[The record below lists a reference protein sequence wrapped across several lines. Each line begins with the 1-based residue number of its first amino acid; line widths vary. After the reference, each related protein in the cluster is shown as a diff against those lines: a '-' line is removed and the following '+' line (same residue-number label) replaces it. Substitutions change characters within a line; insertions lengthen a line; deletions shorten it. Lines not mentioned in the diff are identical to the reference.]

1 MQNITSE
8 SLFTASPESAKL
20 IILFQFTHREFAK
33 QLNEQLRVFHWNH
46 SAQIHLQLATEL
58 SNSDELLKLIVPAIE
73 KNIPVLFVADQSL
86 HLETLLKA
94 FRYLNHPFIYTSISE
109 KPDDIKYL
117 FNISNTIPNFD
128 EPLISNIMRYDAIG
142 FQIHQINP
150 TLLDSLEDTSSRVY
164 RLGQLKENIKETEP
178 ILRDS
183 HLTHLQLSVLKH
195 SEAPAQFYPS
205 QSGIGSE
212 EACQLAR
219 YAGISDKLQS
229 LAISGF
235 DPEGD
240 KDGRTTNVIAQLIW
254 YAVDGFMNRRKD
266 HPDQGPSMAH
276 YTIESEIL
284 SDDLIFIKSEKTG
297 RWWLKNPFAS
307 DEDPDIHRYF
317 PCSYQDYLLACEG
330 EISDNLLKAQHWFSK
345 MLLK

>member
-1 MQNITSE
+1 MQNIPSE
-8 SLFTASPESAKL
+8 SLFTGTPDSAKL
-20 IILFQFTHREFAK
+20 IVLFQFTHQDFAK
-33 QLNEQLRVFHWNH
+33 RLDEQLRLFHWSTASH
-46 SAQIHLQLATEL
+46 IYSQVTSEL
-58 SNSDELLKLIVPAIE
+58 SSSDDLLKLIVPAIE
-73 KNIPVLFVADQSL
+73 KKIPVLFVADQSS

-117 FNISNTIPNFD
+117 FNISNTIPNLED
-128 EPLISNIMRYDAIG
+128 PLLSNIMRYDAIG
-142 FQIHQINP
+142 FQIHQMNP
-150 TLLDSLEDTSSRVY
+150 TLLDTLENTSSRVY

-195 SEAPAQFYPS
+195 SEAPAQYSPS
-205 QSGIGSE
+205 QSGISSE
-212 EACQLAR
+212 EACQLSR
-219 YAGISDKLQS
+219 YAGMSDKLQS
-229 LAISGF
+229 LAITGF
-235 DPEGD
+235 NPEAD
-240 KDGRTTNVIAQLIW
+240 QDGRTTNVIAQLIW
-254 YAVDGFMNRRKD
+254 YAIDGFMNRRKD

-297 RWWLKNPFAS
+297 RWWLKNPFS
-307 DEDPDIHRYF
+307 SEEDPDIHRFF

>member
-1 MQNITSE
+1 MQTDTSDSIFIGSSE
-8 SLFTASPESAKL
+8 SARL
-20 IILFQFTHREFAK
+20 IVLFQFTHQNFATR
-33 QLNEQLRVFHWNH
+33 LLEQLSKFHWNH
-46 SAQIHLQLATEL
+46 SSAIYSHLASDE
-58 SNSDELLKLIVPAIE
+58 SNSDDLLKLIVPAIE
-73 KNIPVLFVADQSL
+73 KKIPVLLVADQSS

-117 FNISNTIPNFD
+117 FNISNTIPNF
-128 EPLISNIMRYDAIG
+128 EQPLLSNIMRYDAIG
-142 FQIHQINP
+142 FQIHQMNP
-150 TLLDSLEDTSSRVY
+150 TLLDTLEDTSSRVY

-183 HLTHLQLSVLKH
+183 HLTHMQLSVLKH
-195 SEAPAQFYPS
+195 SEAPAQYAPS
-205 QSGIGSE
+205 QSGICSE

-229 LAISGF
+229 LAITGF
-235 DPEGD
+235 DPESD
-240 KDGRTTNVIAQLIW
+240 HDGRTTNVIAQMIW
-254 YAVDGFMNRRKD
+254 YAVDGFMNRSKD
-266 HPDQGPSMAH
+266 FPDQGSSMAH

-307 DEDPDIHRYF
+307 EDDPDIHRFF

-330 EISDNLLKAQHWFSK
+330 EISNNLLKAQHWFSK
-345 MLLK
+345 VLQK

>member
-1 MQNITSE
+1 MQNDTTNT
-8 SLFTASPESAKL
+8 LFTASPESARL
-20 IILFQFTHREFAK
+20 IILYQFSHKDFAIR
-33 QLNEQLRVFHWNH
+33 LEEQLRLFHWEH
-46 SAQIHLQLATEL
+46 SSYIYLQLASEL
-58 SNSDELLKLIVPAIE
+58 SNSDDLLKLIVPAIE
-73 KNIPVLFVADQSL
+73 NKIPIFLVADQSS
-86 HLETLLKA
+86 HLETILKA

-117 FNISNTIPNFD
+117 FNISNTVPNFE
-128 EPLISNIMRYDAIG
+128 EPLISNLMRYDAIG
-142 FQIHQINP
+142 FQIHQMNP
-150 TLLDSLEDTSSRVY
+150 ALLDSLEDTSSRVY

-183 HLTHLQLSVLKH
+183 HLTHMQLSVLKH
-195 SEAPAQFYPS
+195 SEAPAQLFPN
-205 QSGIGSE
+205 QSGICSE
-212 EACQLAR
+212 EACQLVR

-229 LAISGF
+229 LAITGF
-235 DPEGD
+235 DPD
-240 KDGRTTNVIAQLIW
+240 KDNDGRTTNVIAQLIW
-254 YAVDGFMNRRKD
+254 YAADGVMNRRRD

-307 DEDPDIHRYF
+307 DEDPDIHRFF
-317 PCSYQDYLLACEG
+317 PCSYQDYLMACEG
-330 EISDNLLKAQHWFSK
+330 EISDNLLKAQLWFSK